1 MHSNR
6 QHNLAGNNS
15 NITIHKK
22 NILESKGFVL
32 EQARYQEIA
41 NEIAHA
47 IVLGEFHEGDKIHG
61 RSTLAGRFTVSPETI
76 RRSIAILQS
85 EGVVAVKQGI
95 GIIVNSKTQAE
106 KFLRSFNQKNEVQA
120 FMEELRELMD
130 RRREIDRQIDV
141 LLTKISTYADRFIS
155 RWNDVAEIEVC
166 ANSAA
171 EGRTLR
177 ELKVRELTGATVV
190 GVVRNGY
197 ENFSP
202 GADYILSE
210 GDTLL
215 VVSSD
220 EGREKIQSLLDEQKV

>member
-1 MHSNR
+1 
-6 QHNLAGNNS
+6 
-15 NITIHKK
+15 
-22 NILESKGFVL
+22 L

-47 IVLGEFHEGDKIHG
+47 IVLGEYHKGDKIHG
-61 RSTLAGRFTVSPETI
+61 RSTLAGRFNVSPETI

-85 EGVVAVKQGI
+85 EGVVDVKQGI

-120 FMEELRELMD
+120 FMEELKDLMEK
-130 RRREIDRQIDV
+130 RREIDRQIDA
-141 LLTKISTYADRFIS
+141 LLHKVSTYADRFIS
-155 RWNDVAEIEVC
+155 RWNDVAEIEVN
-166 ANSAA
+166 ANSTA

-177 ELKVRELTGATVV
+177 ELKVREMTGATVV
-190 GVVRNGY
+190 GVVRNGN

-202 GADYILSE
+202 EANFTLQE
-210 GDTLL
+210 GDILL

-220 EGREKIQSLLDEQKV
+220 EGRAKVESLLR